1 MDPDEYLKVSLLS
14 SVVPQRLC
22 GGTKDVVASEGPGRH
37 RVAEDVVLLAPGA
50 GAAARRPART
60 PQTPPAN
67 LSASSSLSLLCLC
80 LSVPVFSPS
89 LLSSYLPGSQ
99 DDLLRRAVGKHGGR
113 NWKQVPH
120 EAHHSQIVCHSDEVL
135 THWKQIADLVPD
147 KSATQC
153 LHRWQRV
160 LNPTVVKGPWRKEV
174 SLERFSAD

>member
-1 MDPDEYLKVSLLS
+1 M
-14 SVVPQRLC
+14 
-22 GGTKDVVASEGPGRH
+22 
-37 RVAEDVVLLAPGA
+37 
-50 GAAARRPART
+50 
-60 PQTPPAN
+60 
-67 LSASSSLSLLCLC
+67 SSLSLS